1 MGALSRNKGAAF
13 EREIARELGLLLGIG
28 FKRELEQ
35 VREAGFGDL
44 TADDPAFPFLI
55 ECKRYASGTGPAQ
68 AWISQAE
75 RAAFKAGKF
84 AAVVFRFD
92 RQPVR
97 VSVPMRAICTGAP
110 DHERAEVT
118 LTGLAYLAR
127 EIMASRWRETELT
140 ALHRQIIGE
149 ID

>member
-13 EREIARELGLLLGIG
+13 EREIARELCLLTGIG

-35 VREAGFGDL
+35 VREAGYGDL

-55 ECKRYASGTGPAQ
+55 ECKRYAAGNGPAQ
-68 AWISQAE
+68 AWIDQAE
-75 RAAFKAGKF
+75 RAAEKAGKLS
-84 AAVVFRFD
+84 AVVFRYD

-110 DHERAEVT
+110 DHERAEVS
-118 LTGLAYLAR
+118 LAGMAYLAR
-127 EIMASRWRETELT
+127 EIMASRWRETEMT
-140 ALHRQIIGE
+140 ALHRQIVGE
-149 ID
+149 VE